1 MGHVFYSP
9 SNNHTG
15 TVSVRFFLCA
25 CVVLDVSIRMSHVNK
40 NLPQNTMIT
49 LSLRSLTGV
58 LAGVSVVLAKHLL
71 RYQHHFFV
79 CVRVCVRL
87 VSQTTGHYF
96 HTHSRRQTMAA
107 CGWLTRPAPPFVAF
121 ARCLRQNSARRAF
134 VHGARSRVFRT
145 CAPGNYHFTSF

>member
-1 MGHVFYSP
+1 
-9 SNNHTG
+9 
-15 TVSVRFFLCA
+15 
-25 CVVLDVSIRMSHVNK
+25 
-40 NLPQNTMIT
+40 MIT

-71 RYQHHFFV
+71 RYQHDFLFV

-107 CGWLTRPAPPFVAF
+107 CGWLTRPALPFVAF
-121 ARCLRQNSARRAF
+121 ARCLTPCF
-134 VHGARSRVFRT
+134 CARSTEQSVSHL
-145 CAPGNYHFTSF
+145 CARELPFHFVLMQFGVAGCEQ